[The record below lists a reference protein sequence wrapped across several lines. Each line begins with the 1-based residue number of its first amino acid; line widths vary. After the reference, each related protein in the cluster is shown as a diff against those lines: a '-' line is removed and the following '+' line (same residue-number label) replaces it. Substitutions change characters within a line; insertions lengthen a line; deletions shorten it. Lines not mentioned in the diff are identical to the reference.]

1 MAEPTEPIFFGSR
14 RKSALGVALC
24 LGTVSLG
31 WWFTTFGDTVRRS
44 AEFYGV
50 LGWLLIVLF
59 GLLGS
64 AWLASLIIP
73 HRLWIEHDGFSV
85 KRAWSG
91 KKRYRW
97 GEIEDIFVHYNR
109 GSSMVVWRD
118 KKSNGSLTRT
128 LFGCDNWLPGGWEL
142 SPDEIAGEL
151 NYLREQHRC

>member
-1 MAEPTEPIFFGSR
+1 MTETTEPIFFGSR

-24 LGTVSLG
+24 LGAVSVG
-31 WWFTTFGDTVRRS
+31 WWFTTSGDTVRRS
-44 AEFYGV
+44 AEFYHL

-59 GLLGS
+59 GLSGL
-64 AWLASLIIP
+64 AWLASLIVP

-109 GSSMVVWRD
+109 GSSMVVWRER
-118 KKSNGSLTRT
+118 KSSGGLTRT
-128 LFGCDNWLPGGWEL
+128 LFGCDNWLPSGWEL
-142 SPDEIAGEL
+142 SPEEIAGEL
-151 NYLREQHRC
+151 NYLRAQQRS